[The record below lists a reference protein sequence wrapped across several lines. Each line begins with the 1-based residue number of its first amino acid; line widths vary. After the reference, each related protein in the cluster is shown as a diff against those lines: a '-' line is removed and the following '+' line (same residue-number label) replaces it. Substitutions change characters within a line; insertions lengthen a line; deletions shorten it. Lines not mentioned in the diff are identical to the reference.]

1 MVRFLLLS
9 ILFILIAQAFWT
21 VVDNVI
27 AAAGGSSPRGNR
39 GTRGQSPVVRLV
51 RDPVCGTHVAPRA
64 SLSLAR
70 GGTTQYFCSEACLAQ
85 FRQRS

>member
-1 MVRFLLLS
+1 MIRFLLLTV
-9 ILFILIAQAFWT
+9 LFVMIARAFWK

-27 AAAGGSSPRGNR
+27 AAAGGASPRGSR
-39 GTRGQSPVVRLV
+39 GPREQSSVVRLV

-64 SLSLAR
+64 SLSLVR
-70 GGTTQYFCSEACLAQ
+70 GGTTQYFCSEACLSQ